1 MQTFARIFVRS
12 YTNLKSKS
20 IQMTKIKQA
29 VLDRMSD
36 NVRVKAL
43 ISYELNKHNA
53 TVERFIKNNHE
64 ALTAAPVLKV
74 ICDELGLTKEE
85 VLEVA

>member
-1 MQTFARIFVRS
+1 
-12 YTNLKSKS
+12 
-20 IQMTKIKQA
+20 MTKIKQT
-29 VLDRMSD
+29 VLTRMSD

-53 TVERFIKNNHE
+53 TVERYIRDNHE
-64 ALTAAPVLKV
+64 ALTSVPVLNV
-74 ICDELGLTKEE
+74 ICEELGLTKEE